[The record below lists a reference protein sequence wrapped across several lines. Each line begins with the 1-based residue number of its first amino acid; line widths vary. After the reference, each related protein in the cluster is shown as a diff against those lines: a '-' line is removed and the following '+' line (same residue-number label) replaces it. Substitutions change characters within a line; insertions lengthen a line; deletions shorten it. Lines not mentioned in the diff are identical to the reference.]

1 MYQVIKGLI
10 KDLILT
16 LLCDFGII
24 ALNRCFLI
32 SDMEQ

>member
-1 MYQVIKGLI
+1 MYQVIRGLI

-16 LLCDFGII
+16 LYFGII
-24 ALNRCFLI
+24 ALYKMLSI